1 MEKTIEDPPTSAV
14 LLDHCH
20 FSQVIF
26 NSVEKFYIPGGDVTC
41 RYTFTQN
48 FIPRQKDWIGIFRCS
63 LNWTIQL
70 LITPDAGSI
79 WHQVG
84 WKTVRE
90 YYTFMWVTLPIDL
103 NNKSAKQQEVQF
115 KAYYLPKDDEYYQ
128 FCYVDQDGVVRG
140 ASIPFQFRPEN
151 EEDILVVTTQGEVEE
166 IEQHNKEL
174 CKENQEL
181 KDSCV
186 SLQKQNSDMQAE
198 LQKKQE
204 ELETLQSIN
213 KKLELK
219 VKEQK
224 DYWETELLQL
234 KEQNQKM
241 SSENEKMGIRVDQL
255 QAQLSTQE
263 KEMEK
268 LVQGDQD
275 KTEQLEHLKKENGHL
290 FLSLTEQR
298 KDQKKLEQTVEEM
311 KQNETTTMKKQQ
323 ELMDENFDLS
333 RRLSEKKM
341 IYNALQREKERL
353 EGEND
358 LLKRENSRLLS
369 YMGLDFNSLPY
380 QVPTSDE
387 GGAGQN
393 PGLVYGNPYSGIQE
407 SSSPSQLSI
416 KKCPICKADD
426 ICDHTLEQQQMQALC
441 LNCPICDKI
450 FPATEKQIFEDHVF
464 CHSL

>member
-48 FIPRQKDWIGIFRCS
+48 FIPRQKDWIGIFR
-63 LNWTIQL
+63 
-70 LITPDAGSI
+70 
-79 WHQVG
+79 VG

-311 KQNETTTMKKQQ
+311 KQNETTAMKKQQ

-341 IYNALQREKERL
+341 IYNVLQREKERL

-426 ICDHTLEQQQMQALC
+426 ICDHTLEQQRMQALC